1 MPTKINNQKL
11 PVNFYRGWNR
21 KPEWSQLIRMAG
33 DQAAILCNELRW
45 HLGKLGDVRE
55 EIRYYGSEL
64 GWMPRYQ
71 FGRSTLCMV
80 HMLPG
85 KSGSERSHG
94 PGGAEEIPV
103 LCGTSGFP
111 ENSYS
116 EDPLPREDLLS
127 SRTTYEFFDSTFF
140 GVSPASENFNVN
152 AYI

>member
-85 KSGSERSHG
+85 RAAVSVPMDRAARKK
-94 PGGAEEIPV
+94 
-103 LCGTSGFP
+103 F
-111 ENSYS
+111 
-116 EDPLPREDLLS
+116 LS
-127 SRTTYEFFDSTFF
+127 SA
-140 GVSPASENFNVN
+140 GLPASLKTAIRKIPFREKICYLRIPLMSSSTARSL
-152 AYI
+152 AYLLRLKIST